1 MTDLSKFSILRTDLV
16 YFFSKSQIAIEHSY
30 RQKNRSP
37 RISTFWVHASSK
49 VRFEQSYVELAT
61 EADLPG
67 IGDGKFNTLVSVS
80 KWLADEGN
88 GPWLLILDNAD
99 DADVLQSPP
108 KSDAAQRSLIDF
120 IPRVQHGA
128 VLITTRDRSCALC
141 LRGYRGT
148 PIEVLSMS
156 MDESL
161 ELLRIWLPKADQAE
175 ASELVEEL
183 EKMPLAISQASAY
196 IKEVP
201 RVSIPKYLA
210 IFRRSNEDKVALLNK
225 NKKDLRRD
233 GEVPNAVI
241 TSWELSFNQL
251 RSGSANLL
259 SLMSYFNRQAIP
271 QFLIQGNDD
280 EASFEDDINPLIS
293 FSLIRAEVRGDTFEM
308 HRLIQIATQH
318 WLCSEGYDQ
327 LWKER
332 AVERMADQF
341 PRINQRQHWP
351 VCEALMSHVDEVIAH
366 ITGSK
371 ESELNR
377 AALLDKTAWYLVQRH
392 GRAEL
397 AEQRSIYAL
406 RIRQKYFDDDSGEIL
421 QSLATSAAAQSELLK
436 YEEATGL
443 REIVLKQTL
452 KIWGPEHR
460 ESLTAMHN
468 LALSHHSLGNY
479 EKAED
484 LLERVVEVGEKTL
497 AQEDPELLSSRDTLA
512 FIYIDLGKF
521 EEAEKAY
528 VEILEV
534 YTIRH
539 GLQHPDTLIAMFNLS
554 KAYLRQRKFEEAEN
568 LIAKLMPLSTK
579 VFGPTHWRTLG
590 ARGSLAQTY
599 RRQGKLDEAK
609 EICLSCLEIAQ
620 KLYGSTHAT
629 TLDIRYIAGVISC
642 EQKEFID
649 ALRLLKDTAEI
660 STCFLGPNHPRTLN
674 YMHGLAIC
682 YHDMG
687 DKKHA
692 IQLMT
697 EVLEKRER
705 VLPANHPNTTNAA
718 EWLAYWKGEVEES
731 DEWETEEEESD
742 REENEEDDIMRER
755 LGKVQISSPVIQ
767 EAETR

>member
-1 MTDLSKFSILRTDLV
+1 MTDLLKFSILRTDLL
-16 YFFSKSQIAIEHSY
+16 YFVSKSQIAIEHSY
-30 RQKNRSP
+30 RQKKRSP
-37 RISTFWVHASSK
+37 QISTFWVHASSK

-61 EADLPG
+61 EVDLPG
-67 IGDGKFNTLVSVS
+67 IGDGKFNSLVSVS

-99 DADVLQSPP
+99 DANVLLSPP
-108 KSDAAQRSLIDF
+108 ESDAAQRCLIDF

-128 VLITTRDRSCALC
+128 VLITTRDRSCALR

-148 PIEVLSMS
+148 PIEVLTMS

-196 IKEVP
+196 VKEVP

-210 IFRRSNEDKVALLNK
+210 IFRRSNEDKVSLLNK

-327 LWKER
+327 SWKER
-332 AVERMADQF
+332 AVERVADQF
-341 PRINQRQHWP
+341 PANNQEQHWP
-351 VCEALMSHVDEVIAH
+351 VCEALMSHADEVIAH

-371 ESELNR
+371 QSELNR
-377 AALLDKTAWYLVQRH
+377 AELLSKTVWYLVNRH
-392 GRAEL
+392 GRAEI
-397 AEQRSIYAL
+397 AQQRSTDAL
-406 RIRQKYFDDDSGEIL
+406 RIRQKYFDDNSGEIL
-421 QSLATSAAAQSELLK
+421 ESLATSAAAQYELLK

-443 REIVLKQTL
+443 QEIVLKQTL
-452 KIWGPEHR
+452 KILGPEHR
-460 ESLTAMHN
+460 RSLVAMHN
-468 LALSHHSLGNY
+468 LAISHHSLGNY

-484 LLERVVEVGEKTL
+484 LLERAVEVGEKTL
-497 AQEDPELLSSRDTLA
+497 DQEDPELLSSRMALA
-512 FIYIDLGKF
+512 YLYITLGKF
-521 EEAEKAY
+521 EEAEKVY

-534 YTIRH
+534 YTRRH
-539 GLQHPDTLIAMFNLS
+539 GLQYPDTLTAMHHLS
-554 KAYLRQRKFEEAEN
+554 EAYLRQSRIEEAEN
-568 LIAKLMPLSTK
+568 LIAKLIPLFTK
-579 VFGPTHWRTLG
+579 VFGPTHSRTLD
-590 ARGSLAQTY
+590 ARNCLAETY

-609 EICLSCLEIAQ
+609 EIFLSCLEIAR
-620 KLYGSTHAT
+620 KLDSPGYYTNLEIKRFLG
-629 TLDIRYIAGVISC
+629 LIYR
-642 EQKEFID
+642 EQKEFD
-649 ALRLLKDTAEI
+649 AALRLLKETAET
-660 STCFLGPNHPRTLN
+660 STDLLGADHPHALV
-674 YMHGLAIC
+674 YMHDLAIC

-705 VLPANHPNTTNAA
+705 VLPANHPNTTISA

-742 REENEEDDIMRER
+742 REENEEDDTTRER
-755 LGKVQISSPVIQ
+755 LGKVQISSPVNQ
-767 EAETR
+767 GADAK